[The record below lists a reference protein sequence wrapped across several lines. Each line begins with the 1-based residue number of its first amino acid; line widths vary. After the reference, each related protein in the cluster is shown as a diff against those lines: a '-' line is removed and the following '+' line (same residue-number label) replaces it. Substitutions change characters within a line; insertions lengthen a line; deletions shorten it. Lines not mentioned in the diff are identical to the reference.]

1 MSVERAEQLEL
12 VGDQL
17 GYLLEEIQLS
27 FWVDFTEQD
36 IIDTATVGDL
46 FDNIVRKMGEFESP
60 RCLTSFAYF
69 RLRRSLIAVSN
80 LDRRSVRPATQLRT
94 LLPQPVRRTWWE
106 HIETTLRLR
115 VPGLRPGRAATIAY
129 SAIPLLGVFA
139 FAAGMTKSIS
149 WELRLVMPL
158 AVPVLLWW
166 LFKAASHLP
175 REFPVE
181 TFGDLV
187 RRVVTLN
194 QQKLARDAGGSTIDQ
209 AWAAFREILS
219 AESGIASASITR
231 EMRFPED
238 LRLL

>member
-1 MSVERAEQLEL
+1 VGRAEQLEL
-12 VGDQL
+12 IGDQL
-17 GYLLEEIQLS
+17 GYLLEEIRLS

-36 IIDTATVGDL
+36 IADATTVGDL
-46 FDNIVRKMGEFESP
+46 FDNIVHKMGEFASP
-60 RCLTSFAYF
+60 RCLTSFAFF

-80 LDRRSVRPATQLRT
+80 LDRRSVRPDAQLRK
-94 LLPQPVRRTWWE
+94 LLPQPFRRTWWE
-106 HIETTLRLR
+106 GIETNLRLR
-115 VPGLRPGRAATIAY
+115 VPGLRPGHAATIAY
-129 SAIPLLGVFA
+129 LSIALLGVLA

-149 WELRLVMPL
+149 WELSLVMPL

-166 LFKAASHLP
+166 LSKAASHLP

-181 TFGDLV
+181 TLGDLV
-187 RRVVTLN
+187 RQVVILN

-209 AWAAFREILS
+209 AWAAFREVLS
-219 AESGIASASITR
+219 RESGIPSASITR